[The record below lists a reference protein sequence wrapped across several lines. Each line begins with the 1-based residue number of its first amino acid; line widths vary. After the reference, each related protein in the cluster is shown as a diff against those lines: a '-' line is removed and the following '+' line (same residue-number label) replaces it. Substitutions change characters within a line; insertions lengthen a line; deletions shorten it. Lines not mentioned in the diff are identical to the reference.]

1 MDANALS
8 KADYLDIL
16 FDNRNKQYGSYE
28 LRKNYDKR
36 VKKAL
41 LYIMS
46 LCFVLSVY
54 ILWHKENDTID
65 LSPLV
70 SRPFGDCTIT
80 TIDFE
85 RKKLPVIET
94 VKPTVANAI
103 PKIVDDNK
111 VIEPPATVDDLK
123 GKESGPVNAVGSET
137 GSGPATS
144 TNSGSGNSNITATT
158 TNNEIVTWTEQ
169 MPEFQGNL
177 AAYLQ
182 KNLRYPDFAKENN
195 IEGRVI
201 IQFVVNEDGSIGN
214 AIIKK
219 GIGGGCNE
227 EALRV
232 VNTMPNWKPG
242 MQNGKHVKVYYT
254 LPITF
259 MLE

>member
-36 VKKAL
+36 VRNAIL
-41 LYIMS
+41 FVVIAAS
-46 LCFVLSVY
+46 VLSATTFIQHNDAIAYSVPKIY
-54 ILWHKENDTID
+54 DTITF
-65 LSPLV
+65 SP
-70 SRPFGDCTIT
+70 
-80 TIDFE
+80 
-85 RKKLPVIET
+85 
-94 VKPTVANAI
+94 
-103 PKIVDDNK
+103 IVD
-111 VIEPPATVDDLK
+111 IEPITPPPAPPAESQTVENTIPTIIEDNEATNTPATIDDLK
-123 GKESGPVNAVGSET
+123 GKESGRVNAEGSET
-137 GSGPATS
+137 GSGSTTS
-144 TNSGSGNSNITATT
+144 TNSGSGNSNITAIT

-177 AAYLQ
+177 SAYLQ

-232 VNTMPNWKPG
+232 VNTMPKWKPG
-242 MQNGKHVKVYYT
+242 MQNGKPLKVYYT

-259 MLE
+259 MLQ